1 MIASHSAA
9 RVFPR
14 FHSLVLVALL
24 CTATVVTTA
33 APPKTTSRERKTDE
47 GYQLVPGP
55 GFSIQIK
62 LIETIE
68 RGGKQP
74 NLYIYDY
81 LVTDNATGKIHGGRG
96 KNRLEASVADMHL
109 PARWQF
115 KDLDGDGN
123 TDFRYYKGDGK
134 KSDYWWA
141 EVWQAKGRRFL
152 YGKEYAGEK

>member
-1 MIASHSAA
+1 MSVPLSPTGD
-9 RVFPR
+9 RRR
-14 FHSLVLVALL
+14 FRPLILVALL
-24 CTATVVTTA
+24 FTATIASAA
-33 APPKTTSRERKTDE
+33 APKTSSRDRKTNE

-62 LIETIE
+62 LVETIQ
-68 RGGKQP
+68 RSGQQP
-74 NLYIYDY
+74 SLYIYDY

-123 TDFRYYKGDGK
+123 IDFRYYQGDGK

-141 EVWQAKGRRFL
+141 EVWQAKDHRFMFA
-152 YGKEYAGEK
+152 KEYAGKK

>member
-1 MIASHSAA
+1 MSAPHSPA
-9 RVFPR
+9 RDHPR
-14 FHSLVLVALL
+14 FRPIVLVALL
-24 CTATVVTTA
+24 FMATVLTTA
-33 APPKTTSRERKTDE
+33 APPKTSSRDRKTDE

-68 RGGKQP
+68 RGGQQP

-109 PARWQF
+109 PTRWQF

-123 TDFRYYKGDGK
+123 IDFRYYKGDGK
-134 KSDYWWA
+134 RSDYWWA
-141 EVWQAKGRRFL
+141 EVWQTKGRRFL
-152 YGKEYAGEK
+152 FGKEYAGEK